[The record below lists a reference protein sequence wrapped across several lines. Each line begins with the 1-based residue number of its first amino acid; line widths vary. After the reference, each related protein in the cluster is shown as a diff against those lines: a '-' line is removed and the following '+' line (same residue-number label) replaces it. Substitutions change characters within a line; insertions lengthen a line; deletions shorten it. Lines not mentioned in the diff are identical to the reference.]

1 MYLTIDSRFHGF
13 NLTMGSLF
21 HSFNLT
27 MGSLFHSFNLT
38 IDSRFYRFIPTMGSL
53 FDSFN
58 LTIDSRFHG
67 FNLTMGSLFHSF
79 NLTMGPLF
87 HRFNLKID
95 SRFHRFNLTM
105 GSLSNWQLPSGKES
119 IYYWC
124 PSLPQLQQSLKF
136 ALLMSFSPFPSHT
149 VELGA
154 TGCRGWTTAL
164 CYLGRGH
171 KRQEDVEVS
180 GTQSRIS
187 PRTQRVLR

>member
-1 MYLTIDSRFHGF
+1 
-13 NLTMGSLF
+13 
-21 HSFNLT
+21 
-27 MGSLFHSFNLT
+27 
-38 IDSRFYRFIPTMGSL
+38 
-53 FDSFN
+53 
-58 LTIDSRFHG
+58 
-67 FNLTMGSLFHSF
+67 
-79 NLTMGPLF
+79 
-87 HRFNLKID
+87 
-95 SRFHRFNLTM
+95 M